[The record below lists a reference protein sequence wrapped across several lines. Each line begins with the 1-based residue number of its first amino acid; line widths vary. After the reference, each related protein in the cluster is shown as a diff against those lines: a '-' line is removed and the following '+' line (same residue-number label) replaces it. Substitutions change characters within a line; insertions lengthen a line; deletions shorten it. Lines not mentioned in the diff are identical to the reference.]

1 MESVTEKFL
10 RYVKVDT
17 QSDELSETFPSTK
30 KQFNLAGMLVEE
42 LKNMGVSDVI
52 LMKNIVMY
60 MQKYPQITEKT
71 NYTGNADSTCVP
83 ETTGIGFIS
92 HMDTS
97 PEVSGEGV
105 NPKIVKNYDGKDIFL
120 GEENDRKYVLSPGS
134 FSGIKRLYWKRFGY
148 N

>member
-42 LKNMGVSDVI
+42 LKNMGVSDV
-52 LMKNIVMY
+52 Y
-60 MQKYPQITEKT
+60 FDEKYCYVYAKIPANTEKT

-83 ETTGIGFIS
+83 ETTGIGFVS

-120 GEENDRKYVLSPGS
+120 GEENDRKYVLSPAV
-134 FSGIKRLYWKRFGY
+134 FPELKD
-148 N
+148 

>member
-42 LKNMGVSDVI
+42 LKNMGVSDV
-52 LMKNIVMY
+52 Y
-60 MQKYPQITEKT
+60 FDEKYCYVYAKIPANTEKT

-97 PEVSGEGV
+97 PDVSGEGV
-105 NPKIVKNYDGKDIFL
+105 NPKIVF
-120 GEENDRKYVLSPGS
+120 
-134 FSGIKRLYWKRFGY
+134 
-148 N
+148 